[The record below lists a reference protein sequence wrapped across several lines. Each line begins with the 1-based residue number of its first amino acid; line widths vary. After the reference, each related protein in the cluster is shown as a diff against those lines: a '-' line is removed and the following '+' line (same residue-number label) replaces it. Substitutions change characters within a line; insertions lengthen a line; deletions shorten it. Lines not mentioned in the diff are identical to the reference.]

1 MINDLEKHLF
11 MALDRLNSIQDEEP
25 QEYIEKEVK
34 KAKAIS
40 ELSKQVIDSRR
51 LEVEV
56 KQLSYEYNVPSS
68 NILEYEKD

>member
-25 QEYIEKEVK
+25 SDYIDKEVK

>member
-25 QEYIEKEVK
+25 SDYIDKEVK
-34 KAKAIS
+34 KARAIT

-51 LEVEV
+51 MSIEAKTLA
-56 KQLSYEYNVPSS
+56 LEYNIPS
-68 NILEYEKD
+68 NKVIGNEEG

>member
-1 MINDLEKHLF
+1 MINNLEKHLF

-25 QEYIEKEVK
+25 PEYIEKEVK

-56 KQLSYEYNVPSS
+56 KQLSYEYNIPSS

>member
-1 MINDLEKHLF
+1 MIDNLEKHLF